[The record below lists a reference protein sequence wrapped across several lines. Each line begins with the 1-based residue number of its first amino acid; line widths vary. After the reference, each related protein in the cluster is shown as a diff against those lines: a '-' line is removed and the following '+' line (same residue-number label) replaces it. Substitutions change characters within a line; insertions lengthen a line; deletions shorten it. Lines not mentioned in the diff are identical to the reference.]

1 MRIITRYILK
11 EHIGPFVFS
20 LMLIILLFLLN
31 LIFREL
37 GHILS
42 RGLKWHTILEFL
54 FLNIAW
60 IIALAVPMAVL
71 IATLMAFGRFSAD
84 NEITALKAS
93 GVSLYRIITPVLI
106 FFTVVAI
113 LLVWFNDRVLPDFN
127 HRARLLT
134 TDILRK
140 RPTLKL
146 EPNVVFRDIPK
157 VTLLVHDVKDFPDS
171 SRIYDVVLDDRSDPL
186 NFRTI
191 LAKWGSVHFDYASE
205 KLILNL
211 YNGEIHEIPEG
222 KLQEYRRVR
231 FHKYRIFIH
240 VPGLALQRSNSAYRG
255 DREKSVKML
264 LNDVTLLRKS
274 IQREKE
280 SLYQMGA
287 KSFRRTFSPKFL
299 KKHAPPGPL
308 SAGRKI
314 FSPKIH
320 PPVAREKTAAPRV
333 LSLRIQ
339 HRDSVLVA
347 EEAAALHAQ
356 LQMESRIIHSYVRSI
371 GSLMVEVH
379 KKYAIPA
386 ACIIFVLIG
395 APLGILTRKGNL
407 GISGGIS
414 VTFFLIYWIFLI
426 GGEEL
431 ADRQYISPF
440 WAMWT
445 ANILVGVAG
454 LYLLFY
460 SVHEYHPIE
469 WTHALPPFL
478 RKHFRRE
485 RGSRGEI

>member
-1 MRIITRYILK
+1 MRIISKYILK

-31 LIFREL
+31 IIFREL

-42 RGLKWHTILEFL
+42 RGLKLHTILEFL

-71 IATLMAFGRFSAD
+71 IATLMAFGRLSAD

-93 GVSLYRIITPVLI
+93 GVSLYRIITPVLV
-106 FFTVVAI
+106 FFTLVAVV
-113 LLVWFNDRVLPDFN
+113 LVWFNDRVLPDFN

-146 EPNVVFRDIPK
+146 EPNVVFKDIPK
-157 VTLLVHDVKDFPDS
+157 VTLLVHGVKDFPDS
-171 SRIYDVVLDDRSDPL
+171 SKIYDIVLDDRSDRQ

-211 YNGEIHEIPEG
+211 YEGEIHEIPEG
-222 KLQEYRRVR
+222 NIQEYQRVE
-231 FHKYRIFIH
+231 FHKYRISIN

-264 LNDVTLLRKS
+264 LNDVALLRKS
-274 IQREKE
+274 IKREKE
-280 SLYQMGA
+280 SLYLMGA
-287 KSFRRTFSPKFL
+287 KTFRRTLSPRLLQTKPSGKTLAASKGHLLPGGELFSKSR
-299 KKHAPPGPL
+299 KNAPARPL
-308 SAGRKI
+308 
-314 FSPKIH
+314 PLH
-320 PPVAREKTAAPRV
+320 
-333 LSLRIQ
+333 IQ
-339 HRDSVLVA
+339 TRDSVLVA
-347 EEAAALHAQ
+347 NEAAALHSQ
-356 LQMESRIIHSYVRSI
+356 LKMETRIIRSYYRSI

-395 APLGILTRKGNL
+395 APLGIMTRKGNL
-407 GISGGIS
+407 GISGAIS
-414 VTFFLIYWIFLI
+414 VAFFLIYWIFLI

-431 ADRQYISPF
+431 ADRQYITPF
-440 WAMWT
+440 WSMWT
-445 ANILVGVAG
+445 PNILVGLAG

-469 WTHALPPFL
+469 WSTVLPKFL
-478 RKHFRRE
+478 RRHFE
-485 RGSRGEI
+485 NSPGGPHSS

>member
-1 MRIITRYILK
+1 MRIISKYVLK

-31 LIFREL
+31 IIFREL

-42 RGLKWHTILEFL
+42 RGLKLHTILEFL

-60 IIALAVPMAVL
+60 IVALAVPMAVL
-71 IATLMAFGRFSAD
+71 IATLMAFGRLSAD

-93 GVSLYRIITPVLI
+93 GISLYRIIAPVLV
-106 FFTVVAI
+106 FFTLVAL

-146 EPNVVFRDIPK
+146 EPNVVFMDIPR
-157 VTLLVHDVKDFPDS
+157 VTLLVHGVKDFPDS
-171 SRIYDVVLDDRSDPL
+171 TKIYDIILDDRSDRQ

-191 LAKWGSVHFDYASE
+191 LAKWGSVHFDYTSE

-211 YNGEIHEIPEG
+211 YEGEIHEIPEG
-222 KLQEYRRVR
+222 NVKEYRRVQ
-231 FHKYRIFIH
+231 FHKYRIFIN
-240 VPGLALQRSNSAYRG
+240 VPGLALRRSNSTYRG

-264 LNDVTLLRKS
+264 LNDVALLRKS
-274 IQREKE
+274 IRREKE
-280 SLYQMGA
+280 SLYRMGA
-287 KSFRRTFSPKFL
+287 KTFCQTFSAQFLSVRPPKDTRTTYAKL
-299 KKHAPPGPL
+299 LLPGTN
-308 SAGRKI
+308 R
-314 FSPKIH
+314 SPKT
-320 PPVAREKTAAPRV
+320 EKNALAKLFP
-333 LSLRIQ
+333 LHIQ
-339 HRDSVLVA
+339 TRDSVLVA
-347 EEAAALHAQ
+347 DEAGALHSQ
-356 LQMESRIIHSYVRSI
+356 LQMETRIIRSYYRSI

-395 APLGILTRKGNL
+395 APLGIMTRKGNL
-407 GISGGIS
+407 GISGAIS
-414 VTFFLIYWIFLI
+414 VAFFLIYWVFLI

-431 ADRQYISPF
+431 ADRQYITPF
-440 WAMWT
+440 WSMWT
-445 ANILVGVAG
+445 PNILVGLAG

-460 SVHEYHPIE
+460 SVREYHPIE
-469 WTHALPPFL
+469 WPAALPKFL
-478 RKHFRRE
+478 RKRAGKF
-485 RGSRGEI
+485 SRGTPSP

>member
-1 MRIITRYILK
+1 MRIISRYILK
-11 EHIGPFVFS
+11 EHIGPFIFS

-31 LIFREL
+31 IIFREL

-60 IIALAVPMAVL
+60 IVALAVPMAVL
-71 IATLMAFGRFSAD
+71 IATLMAFGRLSAD

-93 GVSLYRIITPVLI
+93 GVSLYRIITPVLVL
-106 FFTVVAI
+106 FTLVAVA
-113 LLVWFNDRVLPDFN
+113 LVWFNDRILPDFN

-146 EPNVVFRDIPK
+146 EPNVVFTDIPK
-157 VTLLVHDVKDFPDS
+157 VTLLVHDVKDYTDS
-171 SRIYDVVLDDRSDPL
+171 SKIYAIVLDDRSDRQ

-191 LAKWGSVHFDYASE
+191 LARWGSVHFDYASE

-222 KLQEYRRVR
+222 DLRKYRRVE
-231 FHKYRIFIH
+231 FHKYRISID

-264 LNDVTLLRKS
+264 LNDVALLRKS
-274 IQREKE
+274 IRREKQ

-287 KSFRRTFSPKFL
+287 KSFRR
-299 KKHAPPGPL
+299 A
-308 SAGRKI
+308 
-314 FSPKIH
+314 FSPKILAGKSLGPKVSPALAH
-320 PPVAREKTAAPRV
+320 LKMPSFSREKAKPAPFH
-333 LSLRIQ
+333 IQ
-339 HRDSVLVA
+339 RRDSVLVA
-347 EEAAALHAQ
+347 NDAAALHSQ
-356 LQMESRIIHSYVRSI
+356 LQMESRIIQSYYRSI

-395 APLGILTRKGNL
+395 APLGIMTRKGNL
-407 GISGGIS
+407 GISGAIS
-414 VTFFLIYWIFLI
+414 VAFFLIYWVFLI

-431 ADRQYISPF
+431 ADRQYITPF
-440 WAMWT
+440 WSMWT
-445 ANILVGVAG
+445 PNILVGLAG
-454 LYLLFY
+454 IYLLFY

-469 WTHALPPFL
+469 WTRALPKFV
-478 RKHFRRE
+478 RRHFESE
-485 RGSRGEI
+485 RNAPS